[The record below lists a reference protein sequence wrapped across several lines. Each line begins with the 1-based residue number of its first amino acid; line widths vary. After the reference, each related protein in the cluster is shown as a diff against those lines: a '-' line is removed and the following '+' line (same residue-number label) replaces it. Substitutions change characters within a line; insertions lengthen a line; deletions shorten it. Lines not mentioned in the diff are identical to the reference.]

1 VRGAESTQQ
10 SVHDR
15 AHLEQ
20 LRAGGERCGVIVS
33 LVARVQ
39 IGPRGR
45 HQGACAVREHE
56 YEVQLSAPLRARE
69 DFQRLP
75 FKRVAAPDDRHS
87 FGISIEVVVMGS
99 MSSRLSAASTS
110 SGCCRWWLDAS
121 RTDEC

>member
-1 VRGAESTQQ
+1 
-10 SVHDR
+10 
-15 AHLEQ
+15 
-20 LRAGGERCGVIVS
+20 VIVS

-87 FGISIEVVVMGS
+87 FGIPIEVVVMGS
-99 MSSRLSAASTS
+99 MSSRLSMPSTTDGSCNS
-110 SGCCRWWLDAS
+110 SSTVS
-121 RTDEC
+121 RTDASCASSRNG